1 LDIPDASIG
10 RRVGA
15 LLFDGVVYVS
25 FFQGFLWLLGSAA
38 EQVPSELRGLMV
50 LPIFATW
57 WLYVSAAEGFL
68 GKTVGKHLFGLEVRR
83 LNGESLGLNLA
94 AKRRLC
100 DLVDFF
106 LSCGLVALVL
116 AQRRRHGQRLG
127 DIVAG
132 TRVVCPFP

>member
-1 LDIPDASIG
+1 MTDAAIG
-10 RRVGA
+10 RRIGA

-25 FFQGFLWLLGSAA
+25 FFQGFLWLLGAAA
-38 EQVPSELRGLMV
+38 ER
-50 LPIFATW
+50 LPAAFQGVMLLLVFATW
-57 WLYVSAAEGFL
+57 WLYVSAAEGLL

-83 LNGESLGLNLA
+83 LNGEAVGLALA
-94 AKRRLC
+94 AKRRSC
-100 DLVDFF
+100 DVVDLF

-116 AQRRRHGQRLG
+116 ALRRPHGQRLG

>member
-1 LDIPDASIG
+1 MEVPDAPIG

-25 FFQGFLWLLGSAA
+25 FCQGFLGLLGSVA
-38 EQVPSELRGLMV
+38 EWVPSELRGVMV

-83 LNGESLGLNLA
+83 LNGKSPDLNVA
-94 AKRRLC
+94 ATRRLF
-100 DLVDFF
+100 DLVDFL

-116 AQRRRHGQRLG
+116 ALRRRHGQRLG

>member
-1 LDIPDASIG
+1 LGIPDASIG
-10 RRVGA
+10 RRIGA

-25 FFQGFLWLLGSAA
+25 FFQGFLWLLSSAA
-38 EQVPSELRGLMV
+38 EGVPSELQGLMV

-100 DLVDFF
+100 DLVDFL

-116 AQRRRHGQRLG
+116 ALRRRHGQRLG

>member
-1 LDIPDASIG
+1 MEVPDAPIG

-25 FFQGFLWLLGSAA
+25 FCQGILGLVADAA
-38 EQVPSELRGLMV
+38 ELVPSELLGLMV
-50 LPIFATW
+50 LPVFATW
-57 WLYVSAAEGFL
+57 WLYVSAAEGL
-68 GKTVGKHLFGLEVRR
+68 VGKTVGKHLFGLEVRR
-83 LNGESLGLNLA
+83 LNGKSPGLNVA
-94 AKRRLC
+94 ATRRLF
-100 DLVDFF
+100 DLVDFL

-116 AQRRRHGQRLG
+116 ALRRRHGQRLG